1 MAVGTRERK
10 IIRASMVSIVG
21 NAALSILKITVGLI
35 AGSLAVVADGVDSAS
50 DIVASLITYFTA
62 HIVGRP
68 PDKRYPYGYARAD
81 TIAAKALS
89 FIIFFAGAQ
98 LALSSIN
105 RLINPVNEE
114 MPQMFAIWVVMIS
127 IVVKY
132 LLALYLKNTG
142 KSVDSAMLIANA
154 RNMTN
159 DVVIS
164 ISVLVGLV
172 LTFIFEM
179 PVIDKITA
187 LAVSVYIMVIAFRIF
202 MQTNREM
209 MDGVDDEGIYSKII
223 AAANSVKGASNPHR
237 IRVRKLAH
245 YYLIALDIEADGKL
259 SLDDAHEICVKVEQ
273 ALKEAIPNIY
283 DILVHV
289 EPKGN
294 VEPDEAFGISEENI
308 QS

>member
-1 MAVGTRERK
+1 MPIGNRERK

-21 NAALSILKITVGLI
+21 NAALSILKITVGLFS
-35 AGSLAVVADGVDSAS
+35 GSLAVVADGIDSAS

-62 HIVGRP
+62 HIVGKP

-81 TIAAKALS
+81 TIATKALA

-98 LALSSIN
+98 LAFSSIN
-105 RLINPVNEE
+105 RLINPVEE
-114 MPQMFAIWVVMIS
+114 VMPQMFAVWVVVIS
-127 IVVKY
+127 IVVKF
-132 LLALYLKNTG
+132 LLAAYLKKTG
-142 KSVDSAMLIANA
+142 KYVDSAMLIANA

-164 ISVLVGLV
+164 FSVLIGLV
-172 LTFIFEM
+172 LTFVFEM

-187 LAVSVYIMVIAFRIF
+187 LAVSIYIMVIAFRIF

-209 MDGVDDEGIYSKII
+209 MDGVEDEGVYSKII
-223 AAANSVKGASNPHR
+223 EAANSVEGASNPHR

-245 YYLIALDIEADGKL
+245 YLLIALDIEADGKL
-259 SLDDAHEICVKVEQ
+259 SLDDAHKICVKVEQ

-294 VEPDEAFGISEENI
+294 IEPDEAFGISEENI
-308 QS
+308 KS